1 MKRKKI
7 NFTEEFKQD
16 AVNYYYSSGKSIKAA
31 AEDLKVSAS
40 GLNNWIQSAK
50 KNDGI
55 VEHRGSGNYSSDAEK
70 EIVRLKKELRDSQD
84 ALEILKKAINI
95 LNKE

>member
-16 AVNYYYSSGKSIKAA
+16 AVSYYYSSGKSIKAA

-70 EIVRLKKELRDSQD
+70 EIARLKKELRDSQD